1 MPLRDL
7 WRPLFGEEAPEFFT
21 EEELMGD
28 LGPRLDRLIGNFL
41 DNTLKD
47 GARGT
52 SHPLWK
58 LGRVVSDPET
68 PRFMVQ
74 CGYLDLIRFV
84 MRQGEKDGDLLVTPE

>member
-1 MPLRDL
+1 METFGPADDFEDPRMPLRDL
-7 WRPLFGEEAPEFFT
+7 WRQLFGEEAPEFFT

-52 SHPLWK
+52 SASSL
-58 LGRVVSDPET
+58 ET
-68 PRFMVQ
+68 RTRGQ
-74 CGYLDLIRFV
+74 
-84 MRQGEKDGDLLVTPE
+84 